1 MDKKEMLNKLEMQRF
16 GLSMKDRWTE
26 ADYEKDRELAEEI
39 RKLKAEL

>member
-1 MDKKEMLNKLEMQRF
+1 MSKKEMLEKLEMQKF

-26 ADYEKDRELAEEI
+26 ADYARDRELAEEI